1 MGETAIFK
9 FFWASFLLA
18 RYQFHKLFKRHPNW
32 NIGRLGL
39 GVVNRVGEGCC
50 WSIDIF
56 QLRCR
61 AQILSTYW
69 GEGAYQVMW
78 TAEEE
83 EHIGDIRLLNN
94 DGGNVSEGWSDIE
107 IYVREVLEVYQH
119 NSLMRHTRL
128 LSFTLPLAAPAGN
141 PQKKELFNLNLG
153 KRQKSVREA
162 PFCNVLVLCG
172 HCPNSFRPKLC

>member
-1 MGETAIFK
+1 M
-9 FFWASFLLA
+9 
-18 RYQFHKLFKRHPNW
+18 
-32 NIGRLGL
+32 
-39 GVVNRVGEGCC
+39 GEGCC

-78 TAEEE
+78 TAEAE

-107 IYVREVLEVYQH
+107 IYVWEVLEVYQH
-119 NSLMRHTRL
+119 NSLMRHTRW

-141 PQKKELFNLNLG
+141 PQN
-153 KRQKSVREA
+153 
-162 PFCNVLVLCG
+162 
-172 HCPNSFRPKLC
+172 